1 MSTKW
6 IVVLSCTT
14 LMAACGQTPSAA
26 PRQQGPVLD
35 PLTLATAPA
44 AASPGAPVAPPA
56 AEPSPARAL
65 KDLFG
70 ADFRT
75 VDSQRL
81 PGDVVAGHWAS
92 GRVPAALGIP
102 AVLVLAQATPGP
114 QQEYPKPQDKVQL
127 SGAVYVPGEQGD
139 WLLKF
144 KQIAFGEFGAS
155 ETAPRRVDA
164 SRDAW
169 LKVADDRL
177 IWAVGT
183 YDTLPG
189 GHGIEGLELI
199 GVDLGRGSLQYLG
212 RIASGENND
221 GDCRDAATPGKQAL
235 CFEWRGRLSV
245 VQGQGKGAWPDLVL
259 VKTGTRYDVRQ
270 RKLLKVDDRT
280 VVRFSP
286 RQGAYRSGR
295 P

>member
-6 IVVLSCTT
+6 FVALSCAT
-14 LMAACGQTPSAA
+14 LLAACGQTLPVPSQR
-26 PRQQGPVLD
+26 PDPVLD
-35 PLTLATAPA
+35 PLALAAAPA
-44 AASPGAPVAPPA
+44 ATPSSVPVAPPS

-75 VDSQRL
+75 VDGQRL
-81 PGDVVAGHWAS
+81 PGDVVAGHWA
-92 GRVPAALGIP
+92 GGQVPQPLGGP
-102 AVLVLAQATPGP
+102 VVVMLAQATPGP

-127 SGAVYVPGEQGD
+127 SGAVYVPGEQGG

-144 KQIAFGEFGAS
+144 KQTAFGEFGAR

-164 SRDAW
+164 SQDAW
-169 LKVADDRL
+169 LKVDDDRL

-183 YDTLPG
+183 YDALPG

-221 GDCRDAATPGKQAL
+221 GDCRDAGTQGKQAL
-235 CFEWRGRLSV
+235 CFEWRSRLSV
-245 VQGQGKGAWPDLVL
+245 VQGQGKGAWPDLML
-259 VKTGTRYDVRQ
+259 VKTGTRYDARQ